1 MSEKLKESLS
11 AVIDGEADEFELR
24 RVLDE
29 VGKDAGLQQ
38 SWERYHL
45 IGAVMRR
52 ERVIAVESIRDAVWN
67 ELQTDEEVESAVVDV
82 PLPPEPSDKPD
93 RGRWTAAA
101 VAATVAL
108 AVVIGYL
115 QVNSGDGSALDV
127 PAVAGAPGVLG
138 NAAGGPLEVAGA
150 ALAQPEAQ
158 EVALKSEISVSDQL
172 RTDAY
177 KIYHM
182 QQVGMSQS
190 GFSGFARMVSYE
202 RE

>member
-52 ERVIAVESIRDAVWN
+52 ERVMSVDRIRDAVWN
-67 ELQTDEEVESAVVDV
+67 ELQTDETVEPPAADAPPPLEVVEKSG
-82 PLPPEPSDKPD
+82 P
-93 RGRWTAAA
+93 GRWTAAA

-115 QVNSGDGSALDV
+115 QVDSGDGGSMDV
-127 PAVAGAPGVLG
+127 PSV
-138 NAAGGPLEVAGA
+138 AAGTVGGSVEAAGA
-150 ALAQPEAQ
+150 ALAQTEVR
-158 EVALKSEISVSDQL
+158 EVALTSEVSASDQL

-190 GFSGFARMVSYE
+190 GFSGFVRMVSYE

>member
-52 ERVIAVESIRDAVWN
+52 ERVISVDRIRDAVWN
-67 ELQTDEEVESAVVDV
+67 ELQTDETVESPAADAPPPLEVVEKSG
-82 PLPPEPSDKPD
+82 P
-93 RGRWTAAA
+93 GRWTAAA

-115 QVNSGDGSALDV
+115 QVNSGDGGSVDV
-127 PAVAGAPGVLG
+127 PTTV
-138 NAAGGPLEVAGA
+138 AAGTVGGSVEVAGA
-150 ALAQPEAQ
+150 ALAQTGVR
-158 EVALKSEISVSDQL
+158 EVALTSEVSASDQL

-190 GFSGFARMVSYE
+190 GFSGFVRMVSYE